1 MPIMVER
8 ASNADR
14 ARYVLRTSPSAH
26 RRKDRTIKIFQEKDH
41 KTPEGGPNL
50 SIKVGQT
57 GLSKAHVPSACFSK
71 LIVAAISNPRCC
83 RASIVV
89 SLSVSPL

>member
-57 GLSKAHVPSACFSK
+57 GLSKARVQHGWNR
-71 LIVAAISNPRCC
+71 LT
-83 RASIVV
+83 
-89 SLSVSPL
+89 

>member
-26 RRKDRTIKIFQEKDH
+26 RQKDRTIKIYQEQ
-41 KTPEGGPNL
+41 E
-50 SIKVGQT
+50 S
-57 GLSKAHVPSACFSK
+57 
-71 LIVAAISNPRCC
+71 
-83 RASIVV
+83 
-89 SLSVSPL
+89 

>member
-26 RRKDRTIKIFQEKDH
+26 RRKDQTIKIYQEK
-41 KTPEGGPNL
+41 GPSNRRGWA
-50 SIKVGQT
+50 K
-57 GLSKAHVPSACFSK
+57 SKYQSGPDR
-71 LIVAAISNPRCC
+71 IVKSNCVNSAISSAPR
-83 RASIVV
+83 A
-89 SLSVSPL
+89 

>member
-26 RRKDRTIKIFQEKDH
+26 PRKDRTIKIYQEK
-41 KTPEGGPNL
+41 G
-50 SIKVGQT
+50 S
-57 GLSKAHVPSACFSK
+57 
-71 LIVAAISNPRCC
+71 
-83 RASIVV
+83 
-89 SLSVSPL
+89 